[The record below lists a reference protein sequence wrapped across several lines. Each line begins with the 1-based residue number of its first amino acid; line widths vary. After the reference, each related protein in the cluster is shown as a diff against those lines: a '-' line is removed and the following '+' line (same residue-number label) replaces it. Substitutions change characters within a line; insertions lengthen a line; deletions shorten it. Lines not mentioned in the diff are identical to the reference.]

1 MGVSLRRP
9 SSVAAAAF
17 DYRAP
22 STECLSRPI
31 KKENIIL
38 AMGRA
43 NGTPSCPLL
52 LLADDINS
60 PPNAPPYPPSLH
72 AYHHYQN
79 WRPYAIYRLEHW
91 GLQYVN
97 NAEVTDDEILAANG
111 AYGGLAELA
120 VLVLPPQQL
129 AAIAR
134 KLDLAPA
141 AQHSQQQTNA
151 SHPHQQVSFLSP
163 TKHKSD
169 AAVRSSEIR

>member
-1 MGVSLRRP
+1 MALHLALYCFSPTTSIP
-9 SSVAAAAF
+9 SK
-17 DYRAP
+17 RAH
-22 STECLSRPI
+22 
-31 KKENIIL
+31 IL
-38 AMGRA
+38 
-43 NGTPSCPLL
+43 
-52 LLADDINS
+52 
-60 PPNAPPYPPSLH
+60 PPSIR

-151 SHPHQQVSFLSP
+151 SHPHQQVS
-163 TKHKSD
+163 
-169 AAVRSSEIR
+169 

>member
-22 STECLSRPI
+22 STECPSRPI

-60 PPNAPPYPPSLH
+60 PPNAPISSLH
-72 AYHHYQN
+72 AYRRQN

-151 SHPHQQVSFLSP
+151 SHPHQQVSLL
-163 TKHKSD
+163 
-169 AAVRSSEIR
+169 

>member
-1 MGVSLRRP
+1 MALHLALYCFSLP
-9 SSVAAAAF
+9 TSISSKCAH
-17 DYRAP
+17 
-22 STECLSRPI
+22 
-31 KKENIIL
+31 IL
-38 AMGRA
+38 Q
-43 NGTPSCPLL
+43 
-52 LLADDINS
+52 
-60 PPNAPPYPPSLH
+60 
-72 AYHHYQN
+72 YHHQN

-141 AQHSQQQTNA
+141 AQTNA
-151 SHPHQQVSFLSP
+151 SHHHQQVSLL
-163 TKHKSD
+163 
-169 AAVRSSEIR
+169 

>member
-1 MGVSLRRP
+1 MPFPADKKREYHFGNGEGEWHSILPSIASRRRHQ
-9 SSVAAAAF
+9 F
-17 DYRAP
+17 
-22 STECLSRPI
+22 
-31 KKENIIL
+31 
-38 AMGRA
+38 
-43 NGTPSCPLL
+43 
-52 LLADDINS
+52 
-60 PPNAPPYPPSLH
+60 PPNARPYPPSLY

-151 SHPHQQVSFLSP
+151 SHPHQQVSFL
-163 TKHKSD
+163 
-169 AAVRSSEIR
+169 

>member
-1 MGVSLRRP
+1 MALHLALYCFSTPTSIP
-9 SSVAAAAF
+9 SK
-17 DYRAP
+17 RAP
-22 STECLSRPI
+22 ISSL
-31 KKENIIL
+31 
-38 AMGRA
+38 
-43 NGTPSCPLL
+43 
-52 LLADDINS
+52 
-60 PPNAPPYPPSLH
+60 PPYPQ
-72 AYHHYQN
+72 YQN

-141 AQHSQQQTNA
+141 AQTNA